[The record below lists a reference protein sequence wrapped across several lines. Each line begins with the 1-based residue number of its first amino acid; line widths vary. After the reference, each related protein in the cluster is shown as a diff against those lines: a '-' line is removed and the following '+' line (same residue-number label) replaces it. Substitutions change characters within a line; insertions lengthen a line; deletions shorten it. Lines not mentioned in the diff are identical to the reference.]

1 MSQQDIEEKERKGR
15 LQKKRTR
22 KDKRTKEKG
31 TPDYSAQHKH
41 VAMVKDTHRM
51 PVETTANI
59 DE

>member
-1 MSQQDIEEKERKGR
+1 MSQKDIEEKERKGR

-59 DE
+59 DQ